1 VNARVDHLVL
11 AAPTLDAGV
20 RWCEATLGITPG
32 PGGRHALMATHNRL
46 FRIDAPAFP
55 DAYFE
60 IIAIDPQALPPGRA
74 RWFGMDRLDLS
85 AGPRLV
91 GFVARVEAIEA
102 AVVALHAAGLDAGR
116 VLDASRETAQGPL
129 SWRIAVRDDGGLSF
143 GGALPTLIQ
152 WSGQHPV
159 PSLPPSGVRLRSL
172 TLRGLPSAA
181 TRALALSAVA
191 LDDTP
196 GPALQAQLETP
207 RGIITLSSA

>member
-1 VNARVDHLVL
+1 
-11 AAPTLDAGV
+11 V
-20 RWCEATLGITPG
+20 RWCEAMLSITPG

-60 IIAIDPQALPPGRA
+60 IIAIDPQAPPPGRA

-102 AVVALHAAGLDAGR
+102 AVVALRAAGLDAGR